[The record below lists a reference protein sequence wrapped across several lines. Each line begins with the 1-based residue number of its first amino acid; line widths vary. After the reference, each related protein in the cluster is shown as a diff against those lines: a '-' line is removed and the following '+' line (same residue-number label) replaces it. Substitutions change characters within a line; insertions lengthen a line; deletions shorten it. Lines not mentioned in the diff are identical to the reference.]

1 MTANPT
7 SAVAW
12 SYTGGGSQI
21 NTAASTGDVDQ
32 PWIAV
37 QGGKVFVAYDD
48 DHANK
53 GERVAVSNDNG
64 ATFTI
69 DNPINNGPQPNSANP
84 NSPNPGTRIAVDARG
99 VVYTLFG
106 AGPSISPG
114 VYNVTYYLNRSS
126 DGGATWDLNPNSAV
140 GGIITRTASSATT
153 AF

>member
-1 MTANPT
+1 M
-7 SAVAW
+7 
-12 SYTGGGSQI
+12 
-21 NTAASTGDVDQ
+21 
-32 PWIAV
+32 

-64 ATFTI
+64 AMRTI
-69 DNPINNGPQPNSANP
+69 DNPINNSPQPNSANP